1 MRVILLEPVPN
12 QGEAGDIIDVAPG
25 YARNY
30 LFPRELAIA
39 ATPGAVKQVR
49 MEQKAQARRD
59 ARMAKQAKELSQQ
72 IEELTLTFEA
82 KAGPTGRLY
91 GSVTTSDIADA
102 LAKEIDEKIDRR
114 KITSDPLRE
123 IGEHTVP
130 VQVSSDI
137 TAELHVVVYP
147 EGGEPSDVLEAEEE
161 EEAAE
166 AEAPDEAVEEA

>member
-1 MRVILLEPVPN
+1 MKVILLESVPN
-12 QGEAGDIIDVAPG
+12 QGEAGEIIDVAPG

-49 MEQKAQARRD
+49 MEQKTQARRD
-59 ARMAKQAKELSQQ
+59 ARMAKQAEALAKQ

-91 GSVTTSDIADA
+91 GSVTTGDIAEA
-102 LAKEIDEKIDRR
+102 LAKEIDEEIDRR
-114 KITSDPLRE
+114 KIAGDPLRE
-123 IGEHTVP
+123 VGEHTVS
-130 VQVSSDI
+130 VQVGSDI
-137 TAELHVVVYP
+137 TAELQVVIHP
-147 EGGEPSDVLEAEEE
+147 EGGELPAEAPEEQ

-166 AEAPDEAVEEA
+166 AEASDTAAEEA

>member
-30 LFPRELAIA
+30 LVPRELAIA

-130 VQVSSDI
+130 VQISSDI

-161 EEAAE
+161 EAAE